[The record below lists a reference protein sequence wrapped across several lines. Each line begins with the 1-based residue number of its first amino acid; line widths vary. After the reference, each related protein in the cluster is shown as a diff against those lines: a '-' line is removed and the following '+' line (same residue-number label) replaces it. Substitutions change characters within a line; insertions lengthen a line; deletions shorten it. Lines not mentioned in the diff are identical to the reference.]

1 MTSIADTPGTS
12 SINLYVLQ
20 FLSSSIYI
28 QMLNIRPRVP
38 SYKIQTRLCH
48 FAPFALIIT
57 RYLISSRYNS
67 TLLKG
72 YYFLWALV
80 HLAEFVRFHSRTV
93 VELIRQCFLEELY
106 PLYQNLGLPT
116 LFNYLQTRIDVG
128 TLLKIFW
135 LTKIFVLPLGIR
147 SVHTHPYLNINLT
160 GNQSFENVTLAEK
173 TMGDESETL
182 FKTMYFTSLFYG
194 TETIFT
200 WVLFEES
207 DRYWWPSFG
216 FRLISLAC
224 LVSYLTKGVA
234 HRIFRWLNLWT
245 DDVEQIGT
253 VIGVMFFLLLFQS
266 NITRMDLDRRHVP
279 LIKAFSLLIV
289 ALFHFLHTIL
299 EPQLLKVAMQT
310 MTMRMAFDQTDQDNG
325 DGSENDTN
333 K

>member
-1 MTSIADTPGTS
+1 MTSIADNPNTS
-12 SINLYVLQ
+12 SLNLYVLQ

-28 QMLNIRPRVP
+28 QMLNIRPRGP
-38 SYKIQTRLCH
+38 LYKIQTRLCH

-57 RYLISSRYNS
+57 RYLISSQYNS
-67 TLLKG
+67 SLLKG

-80 HLAEFVRFHSRTV
+80 HFAEFVRFHSQTV
-93 VELIRQCFLEELY
+93 VELIHQCFLQELY

-116 LFNYLQTRIDVG
+116 MFNYLQTRIDFL

-147 SVHTHPYLNINLT
+147 SVHTHPHLNMNLT
-160 GNQSFENVTLAEK
+160 GNGSFANVTLAEK
-173 TMGDESETL
+173 TMGDKGETL

-200 WVLFEES
+200 WVLCEEF
-207 DRYWWPSFG
+207 DRYWCPSFA
-216 FRLISLAC
+216 FSLLSLTC
-224 LVSYLTKGVA
+224 VVSYLTKSVA
-234 HRIFRWLNLWT
+234 RRIFRWLNLWT

-253 VIGVMFFLLLFQS
+253 VVGVMFFLLLFQS

-299 EPQLLKVAMQT
+299 EPQLLRVAMQT
-310 MTMRMAFDQTDQDNG
+310 MTMRMAFDQNG
-325 DGSENDTN
+325 DGSENDT
-333 K
+333 KK